1 MAISG
6 FSGDSSSSLNFLNE
20 VKTFGQALVGFAGSV
35 GWGGLRFDIVRDE
48 SVNRTANITTHYTEY
63 GTPIQDDI
71 IINPVS
77 ITLRGEVGEIV
88 DRIQG
93 ENKIDKATRQI
104 TTCLSYVP
112 VLTDTINFVSG
123 ALKNPVEQF
132 DSISNVI
139 DTGSNLIDLFNSVN
153 LPVDKQSSVYLYF
166 EALMNA
172 KQTLTI
178 STAWRKYP
186 SMAIKSVQVR
196 QTDTED
202 KSYIYITAQEIRQT
216 VSSYLTLVKAGSSYS
231 QGSQPQDRGWLTGIQ
246 ESIDNVLSIF

>member
-6 FSGDSSSSLNFLNE
+6 FSDVSSSALNFLKE
-20 VKTFGQALVGFAGSV
+20 TKVVGQALVGFAGAM
-35 GWGGLRFDIVRDE
+35 GWGGLRFDIIRDE
-48 SVNRTANITTHYTEY
+48 SVNRTANITTHYTES

-88 DRIQG
+88 DRMQK
-93 ENKIDKATRQI
+93 ESKIDKATRQI
-104 TTCLSYVP
+104 TTCLSYLP
-112 VLTDTINFVSG
+112 VLTNTISFVSG
-123 ALKNPVEQF
+123 ALKNPAQQF
-132 DSISNVI
+132 GSISNI
-139 DTGSNLIDLFNSVN
+139 IGTGSNLIDLFNSVN
-153 LPVDKQSSVYLYF
+153 LSSDKQSSAYLYF

-178 STAWRKYP
+178 STPWRKYP
-186 SMAIKSVQVR
+186 NMAIKSIQVR

-202 KSYIYITAQEIRQT
+202 KSYIYITAQEIRKA
-216 VSSYLTLVKAGSSYS
+216 VNSYLTLVKAGSSYS

-246 ESIDNVLSIF
+246 EKIDNVLSIF